1 MPCYTPP
8 ESHNEEE
15 SRKVSKLILIFD
27 KKIGIESDPRI
38 QKWADAYYEN
48 HCDTVT
54 PMLCEKINSLSKEE
68 LEKIVYNGRDKES
81 RMLADWFDEHDKF
94 DKERGEI

>member
-1 MPCYTPP
+1 
-8 ESHNEEE
+8 
-15 SRKVSKLILIFD
+15 
-27 KKIGIESDPRI
+27 
-38 QKWADAYYEN
+38 
-48 HCDTVT
+48 VT

>member
-1 MPCYTPP
+1 MPCYTPD
-8 ESHNEEE
+8 ESYHDEE
-15 SRKVSKLILIFD
+15 SRRVSRLILIFD
-27 KKIGIESDPRI
+27 KKMGIESDPRVK
-38 QKWADAYYEN
+38 KWASSYYVN
-48 HCDTVT
+48 ACNIVT

-94 DKERGEI
+94 DKERGNL